1 MTLTAYDTDY
11 TAVVSLAGSLSLQVR
26 NHALQSALARYDR
39 GEIVAAFV
47 DRYGERGQA
56 DVSRIASDIG
66 IHTATLYED
75 IAVHRAFPDRTEFS
89 HRLADVRSWSGMARL
104 LPTRHSAA
112 KNGTERAMYTD
123 ADCTALERTGA
134 AIERIASDP
143 PTDPVHRTE
152 LAGTLTVLA
161 RDALQAAVTL
171 DPSMALEP
179 SFVTDEYS
187 TPWAGAFVDAF
198 DDGKLSKVDLAMFQ
212 AWLAA
217 RDVDDHDADSLWR
230 ECSWLHRALMRLME
244 NPKEPMSRKGR

>member
-11 TAVVSLAGSLSLQVR
+11 TAVVSFTTNLSLQVR

-56 DVSRIASDIG
+56 DVARIASDIG

-89 HRLADVRSWSGMARL
+89 HRLADVRSWSGMVRL
-104 LPTRHSAA
+104 IPSRHRTA
-112 KNGTERAMYTD
+112 NGTERAMYTD
-123 ADCTALERTGA
+123 ADCTALERTGI

-171 DPSMALEP
+171 DPAMALEP
-179 SFVTDEYS
+179 SFVTDESS
-187 TPWAGAFVDAF
+187 TPWVGAFVDAF
-198 DDGKLSKVDLAMFQ
+198 DDGPLSKMDRAMYD
-212 AWLAA
+212 AWIDIRGGETSEDYAKTY
-217 RDVDDHDADSLWR
+217 
-230 ECSWLHRALMRLME
+230 RALMRLME
-244 NPKEPMSRKGR
+244 NPREPMSRKGR